1 MVVTLVVAMFV
12 LLVIHDY
19 YLQRRQAHTLEATAH
34 TPAETKQARAFCP
47 ISTVGGFKAPAN
59 LAYHVGHT
67 WAMREPRQLV
77 RIGLDD
83 FAAHLVGKMDQVDL
97 PARGRWLRQGERGWT
112 IARGTHRFEMLSPIE
127 GEVIDINPEVLRNP
141 ALAHD
146 DPYGA
151 GWLLAVQSPAADSNM
166 KNLLHGRLAH
176 AWMEQSVSALH
187 ARVSPGS
194 QAYLQDGGQPVADL
208 LSLVPEPEWD
218 SVVKELIG

>member
-1 MVVTLVVAMFV
+1 MVVTLVVATFI
-12 LLVIHDY
+12 LLVLHDY
-19 YLQRRQAHTLEATAH
+19 YLQRRQAHALEATAQ
-34 TPAETKQARAFCP
+34 TPAETTAAPAFSP

-59 LAYHVGHT
+59 LAYHVGHA

-83 FAAHLVGKMDQVDL
+83 FAAHLVGTVDQIEL

-112 IARGTHRFEMLSPIE
+112 IARGAHRFEMLSPIE

-176 AWMEQSVSALH
+176 AWMEQSASSLH
-187 ARVSPGS
+187 ARINPTSH
-194 QAYLQDGGQPVADL
+194 AYLQDGGHPIADML
-208 LSLVPEPEWD
+208 TLVPEPEWD
-218 SVVKELIG
+218 GFVKEMLG